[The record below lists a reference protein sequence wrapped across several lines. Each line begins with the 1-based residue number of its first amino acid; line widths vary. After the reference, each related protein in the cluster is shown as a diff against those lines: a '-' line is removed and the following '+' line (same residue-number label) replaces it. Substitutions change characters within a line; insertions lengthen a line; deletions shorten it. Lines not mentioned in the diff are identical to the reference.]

1 VSFRDKCAAIF
12 TTIKKSGSQSLAQ
25 LAKLKEQSKSSL
37 HRQFKKISR
46 RSGSHGAVFFET
58 PEGAKWLRN
67 LTIATVFVF
76 GLKGKV
82 GAPTLA
88 LFFDALSLTPY
99 VASSGS
105 SMGRLKQLMMES
117 LVEYEKALKPR
128 LDKLATEI
136 EIITGADETFFDPLM
151 ILLFM
156 ELSSGFIF
164 VEEAAENRKAETW
177 DDKTAQVTRG
187 AFKKLL
193 CLVSDRGRSLIK
205 WAKGMEIKSI
215 ADLFH
220 MQQEIVRLFRFSFAS
235 KRRTLNKQEKEAK
248 KILAELTASNAAP
261 KFLDEQHK
269 IIEDLQKEHLIIDKG
284 QKSYREELTR
294 VSITVHPFNQASLP
308 VQTTFVKQQME
319 SSLATY
325 RQIAAD
331 CKIPDPKGRLN
342 YFENNIDDLTPLIDL
357 WWQWVDSD
365 GHSSMAK
372 RLFKMQAVNKS
383 KSMVN

>member
-177 DDKTAQVTRG
+177 DDKTAQWSV
-187 AFKKLL
+187 
-193 CLVSDRGRSLIK
+193 
-205 WAKGMEIKSI
+205 
-215 ADLFH
+215 
-220 MQQEIVRLFRFSFAS
+220 
-235 KRRTLNKQEKEAK
+235 
-248 KILAELTASNAAP
+248 
-261 KFLDEQHK
+261 
-269 IIEDLQKEHLIIDKG
+269 
-284 QKSYREELTR
+284 
-294 VSITVHPFNQASLP
+294 
-308 VQTTFVKQQME
+308 
-319 SSLATY
+319 
-325 RQIAAD
+325 
-331 CKIPDPKGRLN
+331 
-342 YFENNIDDLTPLIDL
+342 
-357 WWQWVDSD
+357 
-365 GHSSMAK
+365 
-372 RLFKMQAVNKS
+372 
-383 KSMVN
+383 